1 MVALLAANVYVFCFG
16 FSWGPVVWVLLGE
29 MFNNKIRASALAL
42 GAAVQ
47 WIANFIVSTTFPPIA
62 FNLGLG
68 VAYGLYAFFAA
79 LSLVFVYVFIKE
91 TKGRELEDM

>member
-1 MVALLAANVYVFCFG
+1 
-16 FSWGPVVWVLLGE
+16 
-29 MFNNKIRASALAL
+29 
-42 GAAVQ
+42 
-47 WIANFIVSTTFPPIA
+47 VSTTFPPIA
-62 FNLGLG
+62 FNLGLS